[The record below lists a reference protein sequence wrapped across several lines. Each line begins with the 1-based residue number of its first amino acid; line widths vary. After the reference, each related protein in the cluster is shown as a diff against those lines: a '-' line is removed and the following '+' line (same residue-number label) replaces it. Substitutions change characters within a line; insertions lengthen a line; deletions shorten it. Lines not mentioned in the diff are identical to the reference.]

1 MVSNWQVGMDF
12 GFSKGS
18 AGREEVDSS
27 EIVYSLLHD
36 HMRERERE
44 RTRIIKAA
52 EVKWYNGNSENN
64 CPVL

>member
-36 HMRERERE
+36 HMRERERGPE
-44 RTRIIKAA
+44 
-52 EVKWYNGNSENN
+52 
-64 CPVL
+64 